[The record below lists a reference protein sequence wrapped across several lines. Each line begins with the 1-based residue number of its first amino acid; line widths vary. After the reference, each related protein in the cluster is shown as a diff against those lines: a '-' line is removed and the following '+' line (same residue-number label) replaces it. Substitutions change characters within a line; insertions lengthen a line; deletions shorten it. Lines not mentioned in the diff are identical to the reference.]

1 MEQIPTELSLPP
13 VHRRFYDRMRRRI
26 EHAVEKKKVVGKAAE
41 FLMLVPDIFV
51 LLWRLTIDRRVKAKN
66 KALLGGAV
74 LYFVIPFDLLPEALV
89 GPIGYLDDLIFAVY
103 VLNKI
108 LGTTDPA
115 VLREHWSGRGDVLE
129 TMQRV
134 LHEADT
140 VVDSKV
146 MAKLK
151 KMV

>member
-1 MEQIPTELSLPP
+1 MAQIPSEVSLTP

-26 EHAVEKKKVVGKAAE
+26 ERAVGNKKVVGKAAE

-51 LLWRLTIDRRVKAKN
+51 LLWRLTIDRRVNAKN
-66 KALLGGAV
+66 KALLGSAV

-89 GPIGYLDDLIFAVY
+89 GPIGYLDDLVFAVY
-103 VLNKI
+103 VLNKV
-108 LGTTDPA
+108 LMTTDPDT
-115 VLREHWSGRGDVLE
+115 LRRHWSGRGDVLD
-129 TMQRV
+129 TIRRV
-134 LHEADT
+134 LKEADSL
-140 VVDSKV
+140 VDSKV